1 MDEGPKPR
9 VCKKLL
15 SKSWVDKL
23 LGLSDDLY
31 ENSVVARPDGTNE
44 RDKRRTSTSLSL
56 SKLKS
61 CSLKQNLIGILKN
74 KLDIPLDPE
83 VIIDMEIL
91 RYTSDQAF
99 KLHHDAGVLSGN
111 KEEGFAVE
119 ADVHRVA
126 TAIVCLTNGS
136 GGGTYFPWLD
146 RKYQGNS
153 GDGIVFCNFRPVA
166 QSDRAL
172 AVEADPRMRHEGRP
186 DTDTMRKVLGVAF
199 ITKPA

>member
-1 MDEGPKPR
+1 MMDEGPEPR
-9 VCKKLL
+9 EYKELL
-15 SKSWVDKL
+15 PKACVNEL
-23 LGLSDDLY
+23 LKLSDDLY
-31 ENSVVARPDGTNE
+31 ESSMVERPDGTRE
-44 RDKRRTSTSLSL
+44 RDERRTSTSLSL

-61 CSLKQNLIGILKN
+61 KVFYQKLIRILKK
-74 KLDIPLDPE
+74 KLNIGLDPE

-111 KEEGFAVE
+111 EEEGFAVE

-136 GGGTYFPWLD
+136 GGGTYFPCLD
-146 RKYQGNS
+146 KNYQGDS
-153 GDGIVFCNFRPVA
+153 GDGIVFCNFHR
-166 QSDRAL
+166 SERDL

-186 DTDTMRKVLGVAF
+186 DTGTVRKVLGVAI